1 MTTRQQDSVVD
12 AGAAPRHR
20 QPPQRGRGR
29 ASKLLLG
36 GLMVA
41 VVSGGVGGAVAV
53 AAQPQDDTPGIH
65 APAPV
70 QAAASTA
77 PTSIEQVAAKVLPSV
92 VELQTNEGSNSLVG
106 SGIVLTAD
114 GLILTNN
121 HVVAAPAGSPGGQ
134 GNPQTRV
141 TLTDGRTA
149 PFSVVGTDPVH
160 DIAVVR
166 AQGLSGLTPITL
178 GSSAAL
184 QTGQQVVA
192 VGSPLGLNGTVTS
205 GIISALNRRVSPAG
219 DPANTALDAIQTDAP
234 LNPGNSGG
242 ALVDMSGRLI
252 GVNSAIATPGT
263 ASNAQ
268 TGSVGL
274 GFAIPVDQA
283 KPIADQL
290 IASGRTSQ
298 APSGEQVNAPSP
310 AVAPKLP

>member
-1 MTTRQQDSVVD
+1 MTTRQQISVVD
-12 AGAAPRHR
+12 AGAVPRHR
-20 QPPQRGRGR
+20 QPPQRRPGR

-53 AAQPQDDTPGIH
+53 AAQPQDTPGIH
-65 APAPV
+65 APVPV

-92 VELQTNEGSNSLVG
+92 VELQTNEGSTSQVG

-121 HVVAAPAGSPGGQ
+121 HVVAAAAGSPGGQ
-134 GNPQTRV
+134 GNPQTTV

-149 PFSVVGTDPVH
+149 PFTVVGTDPVN

-178 GSSAAL
+178 GSSAGL
-184 QTGQQVVA
+184 QIGQQVVA

-252 GVNSAIATPGT
+252 GVNSAIASPGG
-263 ASNAQ
+263 AANAQ

-283 KPIADQL
+283 KAIADQL

-298 APSGEQVNAPSP
+298 AASGEQVHAPSP